1 MSKTGRP
8 FRDDEELLA
17 RMANTILRDPT
28 MTRTAAF
35 VAHYVW
41 QAEHQ
46 SFEAEC
52 KRLVK
57 KFGERSSELLAAARN
72 CQHAAQN
79 ETTPIVIKI
88 PRFVISPSLQAAI
101 RRISTQHQQFQTRI
115 GDVLKSVEI
124 PNRRLIGNALKM
136 QRQFEAQSLRIGS
149 AVEAMQKSVRRFDIK
164 PYQLPKG
171 IETAIRLQKTMPRI
185 VIKSI

>member
-1 MSKTGRP
+1 MSKIGRP

-41 QAEHQ
+41 RAEHQ

-57 KFGERSSELLAAARN
+57 KFGKRSSELLAAARN
-72 CQHAAQN
+72 HQHAAQN
-79 ETTPIVIKI
+79 ETTPIVITI
-88 PRFVISPSLQAAI
+88 PRFVTPPNLQAEI
-101 RRISTQHQQFQTRI
+101 RRITTQHQQFQTRV
-115 GDVLKSVEI
+115 GDALKSLKI
-124 PNRRLIGNALKM
+124 PNRGLIGNALKM
-136 QRQFEAQSLRIGS
+136 QRQFEAQNLRIGS
-149 AVEAMQKSVRRFDIK
+149 AAEAIQKSVRRFDIM
-164 PYQLPKG
+164 PKG